1 MPDKKYTKV
10 EEEIIQILDRMENEP
25 PKTRPPH
32 LRLVHS
38 SRSAP
43 RRRRL
48 SMPSLP
54 ALSPGITLALVF
66 GFAFVALMT
75 SGLIQI
81 IATILSLGCFVLLLA
96 RRGRPGGSGSSIQG
110 SKTWRGRDI
119 SLSPDNGEPIG
130 DRLRDWIRR
139 VRR

>member
-10 EEEIIQILDRMENEP
+10 EEEIIQILDRMENDA
-25 PKTRPPH
+25 PKPRQPH

-38 SRSAP
+38 TRSTSRQ
-43 RRRRL
+43 RRL
-48 SMPSLP
+48 SLPKLP

-66 GFAFVALMT
+66 VFAFVALMT
-75 SGLIQI
+75 SGPLQI
-81 IATILSLGCFVLLLA
+81 VATVLSLGCFALLFV
-96 RRGRPGGSGSSIQG
+96 RRGRGGASGGSMHG

-119 SLSPDNGEPIG
+119 TLTPGGGEPIG
-130 DRLRDWIRR
+130 DRVRDWIRR

>member
-25 PKTRPPH
+25 PKTRQPH

-43 RRRRL
+43 RRRRF

-81 IATILSLGCFVLLLA
+81 VATILSLGCFVLLLA
-96 RRGRPGGSGSSIQG
+96 RRGRTGGGGSSIQG

-119 SLSPDNGEPIG
+119 SLSPDDGEPIG
-130 DRLRDWIRR
+130 DRIRDWIRR

>member
-1 MPDKKYTKV
+1 MPDKKYTRV
-10 EEEIIQILDRMENEP
+10 EEEIIQILDRMENDA
-25 PKTRPPH
+25 PKTRQPH

-38 SRSAP
+38 TRSTP

-48 SMPSLP
+48 SMPRLP
-54 ALSPGITLALVF
+54 ALTPGITLALVF

-75 SGLIQI
+75 SGVVQI
-81 IATILSLGCFVLLLA
+81 VATVLSLGCFVLLFV
-96 RRGRPGGSGSSIQG
+96 RRGRAGSASTPMHG

-119 SLSPDNGEPIG
+119 SLTPGNDAPVG
-130 DRLRDWIRR
+130 DRVRDWLRR